1 MIKNYFKTAIKTMM
15 RNKTYT
21 AINIFGLSIGL
32 ACVMLIVLYIKDE
45 VSFDRFQENG
55 AQIFRIV
62 QDGHRP
68 DGTELKSGF
77 TGAVQGE
84 TFKQEI
90 PEIQE
95 LCRINGGGEE
105 LVKKGAEVLSEK
117 MLYADKSFFKI
128 FSFSLVK
135 GNPKTALDQIT
146 NVVITTAIA
155 KKYFGNQNPIG
166 KTLQINQNGSFVPFI
181 VSGVANETPYNSTV
195 RFDFLLNIERT
206 LPPKY
211 TSWQWD
217 WFNSFLNS
225 FIYLKKGA
233 NPQVVEQK
241 MVQVF
246 NQYAGKQM
254 AEMKKTQGEKVSSG
268 YKLQPYY
275 NIHLD
280 KNYGTGNGITASSK
294 IDFSYI
300 LGGIALFILFI
311 ACINFINL
319 SLSSSLRRSKEIG
332 IRKVNG
338 STRGQL
344 ILQFLGESFLLT
356 LIASFIAIILVVVC
370 LPAFNQLSGKQL
382 QIAYLFNSQ
391 TILLIAILIVIN
403 TLLSGFYPAIVLSGF
418 NPVQTLYGKLKIS
431 SNNYLAKSLVVVQF
445 VVAVFLAIGT
455 IVMQKQ
461 FNLLINADLGYK
473 PQNIVDV
480 QFPWEKHPNFE
491 LFKSQLSK
499 YPSIKEVSGQ
509 GSPFTAWTGME
520 FDVDGKKLNTPFFEI
535 DNEFLK
541 ELNIPLKQGRNF
553 TTVAGDTTHCLIN
566 QSFAKAASWKDSP
579 IGHLIKEDK
588 REYTIIGVTAD
599 FHNSSLNSKIEPLVI
614 KQPAT
619 ANYGQ
624 VLVKID
630 ENQKVAAIK
639 AIQTTFKK
647 LISGYPCRYNF
658 LTDMLS
664 GQYEQEN
671 RWKQIITLASCM
683 SILISCLGLFGL
695 ATLAIEQR
703 VKEIGVRKVLG
714 ASLTDLT
721 GILTVNFLKL
731 VLVAVIIASPLA
743 WYAMNK
749 WLQNFPYRIN
759 LSFWILILT
768 GAGSLF
774 IAFITISFQAVKAA
788 LANPVKSLRSE

>member
-1 MIKNYFKTAIKTMM
+1 MLKNYFKTAIKTMM

-32 ACVMLIVLYIKDE
+32 ACVMLIVLYIKDDL
-45 VSFDRFQENG
+45 SFDRFQSNG
-55 AQIFRIV
+55 AQIYRLV
-62 QDGHRP
+62 QAGHRP
-68 DGTELKSGF
+68 DGTEYKSGF
-77 TGAVQGE
+77 TGGVQGE
-84 TFKQEI
+84 TFKQQI

-95 LCRINGGGEE
+95 MCRINGGGEE

-128 FSFSLVK
+128 FSFPLLK
-135 GNPKTALDQIT
+135 GNPKTALNNT
-146 NVVITTAIA
+146 SNVVITTEIG

-166 KTLQINQNGSFVPFI
+166 KTLQINQNGNFEPFI
-181 VSGVANETPYNSTV
+181 VSGVAEVTPQNSTV

-206 LPPKY
+206 LPKNY
-211 TSWQWD
+211 TSMD

-225 FIYLKKGA
+225 FIYLKKGV

-241 MVQVF
+241 MARLF

-254 AEMKKTQGEKVSSG
+254 AEMKKTDGEKIGFS

-280 KNYGTGNGITASSK
+280 KDYGTGNGLTASSK
-294 IDFSYI
+294 VDFSYI

-319 SLSSSLRRSKEIG
+319 TLSSSLRRGKEIG

-356 LIASFIAIILVVVC
+356 LIASFIALILVALC
-370 LPAFNQLSGKQL
+370 LPEFNTLSGKQL
-382 QIAYLFNSQ
+382 QLSYLFSPQ
-391 TILLIAILIVIN
+391 TVAVFIALILMN
-403 TLLSGFYPAIVLSGF
+403 TLLSGFYPALVLSGF

-445 VVAVFLAIGT
+445 VVAVFLAVGT
-455 IVMQKQ
+455 VVMQKQ
-461 FNLLINADLGYK
+461 FNLLIHADLGYQHK
-473 PQNIVDV
+473 NIVDV
-480 QFPWEKHPNFE
+480 QFPQEKHPDYQV
-491 LFKSQLSK
+491 FKSELLK
-499 YPSIKEVSGQ
+499 YPFIKQVAGQ
-509 GSPFTAWTGME
+509 GSPFTAWTGMV
-520 FDVDGKKLNTPFFEI
+520 FDVNGKKLNTPFFEI
-535 DNEFLK
+535 DNDFLK
-541 ELNIPLKQGRNF
+541 ELKIQIKQGRGF
-553 TTVAGDTTHCLIN
+553 TTIAGDTTHCLVN
-566 QSFAKAASWKDSP
+566 QSFAQAAGWKDSP
-579 IGHLIKEDK
+579 IGHIIKEDK
-588 REYTIIGVTAD
+588 HEYTVIGVTSD
-599 FHNSSLNSKIEPLVI
+599 FHNSSLNSKIEPLII

-630 ENQKVAAIK
+630 GNQKVAAIK
-639 AIQTTFKK
+639 AIQTEFKK
-647 LISGYPCRYNF
+647 MIPGYPCKYNF
-658 LTDMLS
+658 LTDILA

-749 WLQNFPYRIN
+749 WLQNFPYRIDF
-759 LSFWILILT
+759 SYWILILT
-768 GAGSLF
+768 GAGSLL
-774 IAFITISFQAVKAA
+774 IAFITISFQAIKAA

>member
-45 VSFDRFQENG
+45 VSFDRFQKNG
-55 AQIFRIV
+55 AQIYRLV

-68 DGTELKSGF
+68 DGTEFKSGF

-84 TFKQEI
+84 TFKQQI

-95 LCRINGGGEE
+95 MCRINGGGEE

-128 FSFSLVK
+128 FSFPLLK
-135 GNPKTALDQIT
+135 GNPKTALNNT
-146 NVVITTAIA
+146 SNVVVTTEIG

-166 KTLQINQNGSFVPFI
+166 KTLQINQNGNFEPFI
-181 VSGVANETPYNSTV
+181 VSGVAEVTPQNSTV

-206 LPPKY
+206 LPKNY
-211 TSWQWD
+211 TSMD

-225 FIYLKKGA
+225 FVYLRKGA
-233 NPQVVEQK
+233 SQQVTEQK
-241 MVQVF
+241 MARIF
-246 NQYAGKQM
+246 NQYAGKGL
-254 AEMKKTQGEKVSSG
+254 AEMKKTDGEKISIS

-280 KNYGTGNGITASSK
+280 KDYGTGNGLTASSK
-294 IDFSYI
+294 VDFSYI

-319 SLSSSLRRSKEIG
+319 TLSSSLRRGKEIG

-356 LIASFIAIILVVVC
+356 LIASFIALILVALC
-370 LPAFNQLSGKQL
+370 LPEFNTLSGKQL
-382 QIAYLFNSQ
+382 QLSYLFSPQ
-391 TILLIAILIVIN
+391 TVAVFIALILIN
-403 TLLSGFYPAIVLSGF
+403 TLLSGFYPALVLSGF

-445 VVAVFLAIGT
+445 VVAVFLAVGT
-455 IVMQKQ
+455 VVMQKQ
-461 FNLLINADLGYK
+461 FNLLIHADLGYQHK
-473 PQNIVDV
+473 NIVDV
-480 QFPWEKHPNFE
+480 QFPQEKHPDYQV
-491 LFKSQLSK
+491 FKSELLK
-499 YPSIKEVSGQ
+499 YPFIKQVAGQ
-509 GSPFTAWTGME
+509 GSPFTAWTGMI
-520 FDVDGKKLNTPFFEI
+520 FDVNGKKLNTPFFEI
-535 DNEFLK
+535 DNDFLK
-541 ELNIPLKQGRNF
+541 ELKIQIKQGRGF
-553 TTVAGDTTHCLIN
+553 TTIAGDTTHCLVN
-566 QSFAKAASWKDSP
+566 QSFAQAAGWKDSP
-579 IGHLIKEDK
+579 IGHIIKEDK
-588 REYTIIGVTAD
+588 HEYTVIGVTSD
-599 FHNSSLNSKIEPLVI
+599 FHNSSLNSKIEPLLI
-614 KQPAT
+614 KQPTT

-639 AIQTTFKK
+639 AIQTEFKK
-647 LISGYPCRYNF
+647 MIPGYPCKYNF

-749 WLQNFPYRIN
+749 WLQNFPYRIDF
-759 LSFWILILT
+759 SYWILIFT
-768 GAGSLF
+768 GAGSLL

>member
-1 MIKNYFKTAIKTMM
+1 MLKNYFKTAIKTMM

-55 AQIFRIV
+55 QQIFRIV
-62 QDGHRP
+62 QAGHRP
-68 DGTELKSGF
+68 DGTEYKSGF
-77 TGAVQGE
+77 TGGVQGE
-84 TFKQEI
+84 TFKQQI

-95 LCRINGGGEE
+95 MCRINGGGEE

-117 MLYADKSFFKI
+117 MLYANKSFFKI
-128 FSFSLVK
+128 FSFPLLK
-135 GNPKTALDQIT
+135 GNPKTALNNT
-146 NVVITTAIA
+146 SNVVITTEIG

-166 KTLQINQNGSFVPFI
+166 KTLQINQNGNFEPFI
-181 VSGVANETPYNSTV
+181 VSGVAEVTPQNSTV

-206 LPPKY
+206 LPKNY
-211 TSWQWD
+211 TSMD

-225 FIYLKKGA
+225 FIYLKKGV

-241 MVQVF
+241 MARVF

-254 AEMKKTQGEKVSSG
+254 AEMKKTDGEKIGFS

-280 KNYGTGNGITASSK
+280 KDYGTGNGLTASSK
-294 IDFSYI
+294 VDFSYI

-319 SLSSSLRRSKEIG
+319 TLSSSLRRSKEIG

-356 LIASFIAIILVVVC
+356 LIASFIALILVALC
-370 LPAFNQLSGKQL
+370 LPEFNTLSGKQL
-382 QIAYLFNSQ
+382 QLSYLFSPQ
-391 TILLIAILIVIN
+391 TVAVFIALILMN
-403 TLLSGFYPAIVLSGF
+403 TLLSGFYPALVLSGF

-445 VVAVFLAIGT
+445 VVAVFLAVGT
-455 IVMQKQ
+455 VVMQKQ
-461 FNLLINADLGYK
+461 FNLLIHADLGYQHK
-473 PQNIVDV
+473 NIVDV
-480 QFPWEKHPNFE
+480 QFLQEKHPDYQV
-491 LFKSQLSK
+491 FKSELLK
-499 YPSIKEVSGQ
+499 YPFIKQVAGQ
-509 GSPFTAWTGME
+509 GAPFTAWTGNM
-520 FDVDGKKLNTPFFEI
+520 FDVNGKKLNTAFFEI
-535 DNEFLK
+535 DNHFLK
-541 ELNIPLKQGRNF
+541 ELKIQIKQGRGF
-553 TTVAGDTTHCLIN
+553 TTIAGDTTHCLVN
-566 QSFAKAASWKDSP
+566 QSFAQAAGWKDSP
-579 IGHLIKEDK
+579 IGQLIKQNK
-588 REYTIIGVTAD
+588 NEYTVIGVTSD
-599 FHNSSLNSKIEPLVI
+599 FHNSSLNSKIEPLII

-639 AIQTTFKK
+639 AIQTEFKK
-647 LISGYPCRYNF
+647 MIPGYPCKYNF

-749 WLQNFPYRIN
+749 WLQNFPYRIDF
-759 LSFWILILT
+759 SYWILILT
-768 GAGSLF
+768 GAGSLL

>member
-45 VSFDRFQENG
+45 VSFDRFQVNG

-62 QDGHRP
+62 QAGHRP
-68 DGTELKSGF
+68 DGTEYKSGF
-77 TGAVQGE
+77 TGGVQGE
-84 TFKQEI
+84 TFKQQI

-95 LCRINGGGEE
+95 MCRVNGGGEE
-105 LVKKGAEVLSEK
+105 LVKKGEEVLSEK
-117 MLYADKSFFKI
+117 TLYADKSFFKI
-128 FSFSLVK
+128 FSFPLLK
-135 GNPKTALDQIT
+135 GNPKTALSNIN
-146 NVVITTAIA
+146 NVVITTEIA
-155 KKYFGNQNPIG
+155 KKYFDNQNPIG
-166 KTLQINQNGSFVPFI
+166 KTLQINQNGNFEPFI
-181 VSGVANETPYNSTV
+181 VSGVAEVTPQNSTI

-206 LPPKY
+206 LPKNY
-211 TSWQWD
+211 TSMD

-225 FIYLKKGA
+225 FIYLKKGL

-241 MVQVF
+241 MARVF

-254 AEMKKTQGEKVSSG
+254 AVMKKTYGEKVSSS

-280 KNYGTGNGITASSK
+280 KDYGTGNGLTDSNK
-294 IDFSYI
+294 VDFSYI

-356 LIASFIAIILVVVC
+356 LIASFIALILVAVC

-391 TILLIAILIVIN
+391 TILLFAILIVLN
-403 TLLSGFYPAIVLSGF
+403 TLLSGFYPAVVLSGF

-431 SNNYLAKSLVVVQF
+431 SNNYLAKSLVVLQF

-461 FNLLINADLGYK
+461 FNLLIHANLGYQ
-473 PQNIVDV
+473 PRNIVDV
-480 QFPWEKHPNFE
+480 QFPQEKHPNFE

-499 YPSIKEVSGQ
+499 YPYIKEVSGQ
-509 GSPFTAWTGME
+509 GSPFTAWTGMI
-520 FDVDGKKLNTPFFEI
+520 FDVNGKKLNTPFFEI

-566 QSFAKAASWKDSP
+566 QSFAKAAGWKDSP
-579 IGHLIKEDK
+579 IGHLIKEGK
-588 REYTIIGVTAD
+588 RASYTIIGITAD
-599 FHNSSLNSKIEPLVI
+599 FHNASLNSKIEPLVI

-624 VLVKID
+624 VLIKID
-630 ENQKVAAIK
+630 ESQKVAAIK
-639 AIQTTFKK
+639 AIQTEFKK
-647 LISGYPCRYNF
+647 MVPGYPCTYNF

-774 IAFITISFQAVKAA
+774 IAFITISFQAIKAA

>member
-1 MIKNYFKTAIKTMM
+1 MLKNYFKTAIKTMM

-32 ACVMLIVLYIKDE
+32 ACVMLIVLYIKDDL
-45 VSFDRFQENG
+45 SFDRFQSNG
-55 AQIFRIV
+55 AQIYRLV
-62 QDGHRP
+62 QAGHRP
-68 DGTELKSGF
+68 DGTEYKSGF
-77 TGAVQGE
+77 TGGVQGE
-84 TFKQEI
+84 TFKQQI

-95 LCRINGGGEE
+95 MCRINGGGEE

-128 FSFSLVK
+128 FSFPLLK
-135 GNPKTALDQIT
+135 GNPKTALNNT
-146 NVVITTAIA
+146 SNVVITTEIG

-166 KTLQINQNGSFVPFI
+166 KTLQINQNGNFEPFI
-181 VSGVANETPYNSTV
+181 VSGVAEVTPQNSTV

-206 LPPKY
+206 LPKNY
-211 TSWQWD
+211 TSMD

-225 FIYLKKGA
+225 FIYLKKGV

-241 MVQVF
+241 MARLF

-254 AEMKKTQGEKVSSG
+254 AEMKKTDGEKIGFS

-280 KNYGTGNGITASSK
+280 KDYGTGNGLTASSK
-294 IDFSYI
+294 VDFSYI

-319 SLSSSLRRSKEIG
+319 TLSSSLRRGKEIG

-356 LIASFIAIILVVVC
+356 LIASFIALILVALC
-370 LPAFNQLSGKQL
+370 LPEFNTLSGKQL
-382 QIAYLFNSQ
+382 QLSYLFSPQ
-391 TILLIAILIVIN
+391 TVAVFIALILMN
-403 TLLSGFYPAIVLSGF
+403 TLLSGFYPALVLSGF

-445 VVAVFLAIGT
+445 VVAVFLAVGT
-455 IVMQKQ
+455 VVMQKQ
-461 FNLLINADLGYK
+461 FNLLIHADLGYQHK
-473 PQNIVDV
+473 NIVDV
-480 QFPWEKHPNFE
+480 QFPQEKHPDYQV
-491 LFKSQLSK
+491 FKSELLK
-499 YPSIKEVSGQ
+499 YPFIKQVAGQ
-509 GSPFTAWTGME
+509 GSPFTAWTGMV
-520 FDVDGKKLNTPFFEI
+520 FDVNGKKLNTPFFEI
-535 DNEFLK
+535 DNDFLK
-541 ELNIPLKQGRNF
+541 ELKIQIKQGRGF
-553 TTVAGDTTHCLIN
+553 TTIAGDTTHCLVN
-566 QSFAKAASWKDSP
+566 QSFAQAAGWKDSP
-579 IGHLIKEDK
+579 IGHIIKEDK
-588 REYTIIGVTAD
+588 HEYTVIGVTSD
-599 FHNSSLNSKIEPLVI
+599 FHNSSLNSKIEPLII

-630 ENQKVAAIK
+630 GNQKVAAIK
-639 AIQTTFKK
+639 AIQTEFKK
-647 LISGYPCRYNF
+647 MIPGYPCTYNF

-749 WLQNFPYRIN
+749 WLQNFPYRIDF
-759 LSFWILILT
+759 SYWILILT
-768 GAGSLF
+768 GAGSLL

>member
-1 MIKNYFKTAIKTMM
+1 MLKNYIKTAVNHMR

-32 ACVMLIVLYIKDE
+32 ACVMLIVLYIKDDL
-45 VSFDRFQENG
+45 SFDRFQTNG
-55 AQIFRIV
+55 AQIYRLV
-62 QDGHRP
+62 QDGHGP
-68 DGTELKSGF
+68 DGTEYKSGF
-77 TGAVQGE
+77 TGGVQGE

-95 LCRINGGGEE
+95 FCRINGGGEE
-105 LVKKGAEVLSEK
+105 LVKKGGNIISEK

-128 FSFSLVK
+128 FSFPLIK
-135 GNPKTALDQIT
+135 GNPKTALDQIS

-155 KKYFGNQNPIG
+155 KKYFGDQNPIG
-166 KTLQINQNGSFVPFI
+166 KTLQINQNGNFVPFI

-206 LPPKY
+206 LPSKY
-211 TSWQWD
+211 TSLD

-233 NPQVVEQK
+233 NPQVAEQK
-241 MVQVF
+241 MAQVF
-246 NQYAGKQM
+246 NQYAGKLI
-254 AEMKKTQGEKVSSG
+254 AEMKKTYGEKAGSS

-280 KNYGTGNGITASSK
+280 KDYGTGNGITASSK

-338 STRGQL
+338 STRWQL
-344 ILQFLGESFLLT
+344 ILQFIGESFLLT
-356 LIASFIAIILVVVC
+356 LIASFIAITLVAIC
-370 LPAFNQLSGKQL
+370 LPKFNQLADKNLQL
-382 QIAYLFNSQ
+382 SYLVNGQ
-391 TILLIAILIVIN
+391 TLAVFILLILVN
-403 TLLSGFYPAIVLSGF
+403 TLLAGFYPAVVLSGF

-480 QFPWEKHPNFE
+480 RFPQEKHPNFE

-499 YPSIKEVSGQ
+499 YSSIKEVSGQ
-509 GSPFTAWTGME
+509 VTPFTGMTGME

-535 DNEFLK
+535 DDQFLK
-541 ELNIPLKQGRNF
+541 ELNIPIKQGRGF

-566 QSFAKAASWKDSP
+566 QFFAKAAGWKDSP
-579 IGHLIKEDK
+579 IGHLIGENKHM
-588 REYTIIGVTAD
+588 YTVIGVTAD
-599 FHNSSLNSKIEPLVI
+599 FHNASLNSKIEPLLL
-614 KQPAT
+614 KQPAAAT
-619 ANYGQ
+619 YGQ
-624 VLVKID
+624 VLIKID
-630 ENQKVAAIK
+630 ENQKVAALK
-639 AIQTTFKK
+639 AINTEFKK
-647 LISGYPCRYNF
+647 LVLDYPCTYNF
-658 LTDMLS
+658 LTDMLA
-664 GQYEQEN
+664 GQYDQES
-671 RWKQIITLASCM
+671 RWKQIITIASVM

-703 VKEIGVRKVLG
+703 VKEIGIRKVLG
-714 ASLTDLT
+714 ATLTDIT
-721 GILTVNFLKL
+721 GILTVNFLTL
-731 VLVAVIIASPLA
+731 VLIAVVIASPLA

-759 LSFWILILT
+759 LSLWVLILT
-768 GAGSLF
+768 GVGSLL

>member
-1 MIKNYFKTAIKTMM
+1 MLKNYFKTAIKTMM

-32 ACVMLIVLYIKDE
+32 ACVMLIVLYIKDDL
-45 VSFDRFQENG
+45 SFDRFQSNG
-55 AQIFRIV
+55 AQIYRLV
-62 QDGHRP
+62 QAGHRP
-68 DGTELKSGF
+68 DGTEYKSGF
-77 TGAVQGE
+77 TGGVQGE
-84 TFKQEI
+84 TFKQQI

-95 LCRINGGGEE
+95 MCRINGGGEE

-117 MLYADKSFFKI
+117 MLYANKSFFKI
-128 FSFSLVK
+128 FSFPLLK
-135 GNPKTALDQIT
+135 GNPKTALNNT
-146 NVVITTAIA
+146 SNVVITTEIG

-166 KTLQINQNGSFVPFI
+166 KTLQINQNGNFEPFI
-181 VSGVANETPYNSTV
+181 VSGVAEVTPQNSTV

-206 LPPKY
+206 LPKNY
-211 TSWQWD
+211 TSMD

-225 FIYLKKGA
+225 FIYLKKGV

-241 MVQVF
+241 MARLF

-254 AEMKKTQGEKVSSG
+254 AEMKKTDGEKIGFS

-280 KNYGTGNGITASSK
+280 KDYGTGNGLTASSK
-294 IDFSYI
+294 VDFSYI

-319 SLSSSLRRSKEIG
+319 TLSSSLRRGKEIG

-356 LIASFIAIILVVVC
+356 LIASFIALILVALC
-370 LPAFNQLSGKQL
+370 LPEFNTLSGKQL
-382 QIAYLFNSQ
+382 QLSYLFSPQ
-391 TILLIAILIVIN
+391 TVAVFIALILMN
-403 TLLSGFYPAIVLSGF
+403 TLLSGFYPALVLSGF

-445 VVAVFLAIGT
+445 VVAVFLAVGT
-455 IVMQKQ
+455 VVMQKQ
-461 FNLLINADLGYK
+461 FNLLIHADLGYQHK
-473 PQNIVDV
+473 NIVDV
-480 QFPWEKHPNFE
+480 QFPQEKHPDYQV
-491 LFKSQLSK
+491 FKSELLK
-499 YPSIKEVSGQ
+499 YPFIKQVAGQ
-509 GSPFTAWTGME
+509 GSPFTAWTGMV
-520 FDVDGKKLNTPFFEI
+520 FDVNGKKLNTPFFEI
-535 DNEFLK
+535 DNDFLK
-541 ELNIPLKQGRNF
+541 ELKIQIKQGRGF
-553 TTVAGDTTHCLIN
+553 TTIAGDTTHCLVN
-566 QSFAKAASWKDSP
+566 QSFAQAAGWKDSP
-579 IGHLIKEDK
+579 IGHIIKEDK
-588 REYTIIGVTAD
+588 HEYTVIGVTSD
-599 FHNSSLNSKIEPLVI
+599 FHNSSLNSKIEPLII

-630 ENQKVAAIK
+630 GNQKVAAIK
-639 AIQTTFKK
+639 AIQTEFKK
-647 LISGYPCRYNF
+647 MIPGYPCTYNF

-749 WLQNFPYRIN
+749 WLQNFPYRIDF
-759 LSFWILILT
+759 SYWILILT
-768 GAGSLF
+768 GAGSLL

>member
-45 VSFDRFQENG
+45 VSFDRFQVNG
-55 AQIFRIV
+55 AKIFRIV
-62 QDGHRP
+62 QAGHRP
-68 DGTELKSGF
+68 DGTEYKSGF
-77 TGAVQGE
+77 TGGVQGE
-84 TFKQEI
+84 TFKQQI

-95 LCRINGGGEE
+95 MCRINGGGEE
-105 LVKKGAEVLSEK
+105 LVKKGEEVLSEK

-128 FSFSLVK
+128 FSFPLLK
-135 GNPKTALDQIT
+135 GNPKTALNNT
-146 NVVITTAIA
+146 SNVVITTEIGR
-155 KKYFGNQNPIG
+155 KYFGSQNPIG
-166 KTLQINQNGSFVPFI
+166 KTLQINQNGNFEPFI
-181 VSGVANETPYNSTV
+181 VSGVAEVPPQNSTV

-206 LPPKY
+206 LPQNY
-211 TSWQWD
+211 TSMD

-225 FIYLKKGA
+225 FVYLRKGTSQ
-233 NPQVVEQK
+233 QVTEQK
-241 MVQVF
+241 MARIF
-246 NQYAGKQM
+246 NQYAGKGL
-254 AEMKKTQGEKVSSG
+254 AEMKKTYGEKMSIS

-280 KNYGTGNGITASSK
+280 KDYGTGNGLTASSK
-294 IDFSYI
+294 VDFSYI

-319 SLSSSLRRSKEIG
+319 TLSSSLRRGKEIG

-356 LIASFIAIILVVVC
+356 LIASFIALILVALC
-370 LPAFNQLSGKQL
+370 LPEFNTLSGKQL
-382 QIAYLFNSQ
+382 QLSYLFSPQ
-391 TILLIAILIVIN
+391 TVIVFIILILVN
-403 TLLSGFYPAIVLSGF
+403 TLLSGFYPALVLSGF

-461 FNLLINADLGYK
+461 FNLLIHADLGYQPK
-473 PQNIVDV
+473 NVVDV
-480 QFPWEKHPNFE
+480 QFPREKHPNFE

-499 YPSIKEVSGQ
+499 YTSIKEVAGQ
-509 GSPFTAWTGME
+509 GMPFIGMMATMFE
-520 FDVDGKKLNTPFFEI
+520 VDGKQLNYPYFEV
-535 DNEFLK
+535 DNTFLK
-541 ELNIPLKQGRNF
+541 ELQIRITQGRGF
-553 TTVAGDTTHCLIN
+553 TTVAGDTLHCLVN
-566 QSFAKAASWKDSP
+566 QSFVEAVGWKDSP
-579 IGHLIKEDK
+579 IGKTIKQDKQGLIV
-588 REYTIIGVTAD
+588 IGVTAD
-599 FHNSSLNSKIEPLVI
+599 FHSSSLNNKIEPLVI

-639 AIQTTFKK
+639 AIQTEFKK
-647 LISGYPCRYNF
+647 MIPGYPCKYNF

-749 WLQNFPYRIN
+749 WLQNFPYRIDF
-759 LSFWILILT
+759 SYWILILT
-768 GAGSLF
+768 GAGSLL